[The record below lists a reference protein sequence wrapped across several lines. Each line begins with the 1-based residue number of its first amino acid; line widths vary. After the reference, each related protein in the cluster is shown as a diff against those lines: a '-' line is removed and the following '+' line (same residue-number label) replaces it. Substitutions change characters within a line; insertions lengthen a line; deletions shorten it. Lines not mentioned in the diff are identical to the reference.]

1 MVANDNCS
9 ACEFQN
15 GLASSRRYDEN
26 RLERNRKP
34 LGRRVQHSNGWR
46 GGSEPNLFKHVGLEA
61 REIPAVGEVFSL
73 DFPLYRTS
81 SPPQAARIPTA
92 SRFVLP
98 RWLRWVPPTI
108 AATTN
113 FRLHFKCLDNRGFGY
128 ILRWLDGE
136 GPYIIGLKTPRLY
149 GPPGKAEP
157 SCGVIRYNRT
167 SMANEKKSSWSSHR
181 RAIWEIAIF
190 GLCSGVLIT
199 ALMLAENHLLGV
211 AHSSEI
217 YTLLVAVVFAG
228 GGIWQTRSEE
238 HTSELQSLTN
248 LVCRLLLEKKK
259 T

>member
-92 SRFVLP
+92 SRFVSRDGFGGFLP
-98 RWLRWVPPTI
+98 QPPTS
-108 AATTN
+108 
-113 FRLHFKCLDNRGFGY
+113 
-128 ILRWLDGE
+128 
-136 GPYIIGLKTPRLY
+136 
-149 GPPGKAEP
+149 AEDH
-157 SCGVIRYNRT
+157 
-167 SMANEKKSSWSSHR
+167 E
-181 RAIWEIAIF
+181 E
-190 GLCSGVLIT
+190 
-199 ALMLAENHLLGV
+199 ALLLGCPPIDR
-211 AHSSEI
+211 SDRRNIEQ
-217 YTLLVAVVFAG
+217 FARKRKRG
-228 GGIWQTRSEE
+228 LRASA
-238 HTSELQSLTN
+238 
-248 LVCRLLLEKKK
+248 
-259 T
+259 

>member
-9 ACEFQN
+9 ACEFQS

-92 SRFVLP
+92 SRFVFP
-98 RWLRWVPPTI
+98 RWLRWVAPT
-108 AATTN
+108 
-113 FRLHFKCLDNRGFGY
+113 
-128 ILRWLDGE
+128 
-136 GPYIIGLKTPRLY
+136 
-149 GPPGKAEP
+149 
-157 SCGVIRYNRT
+157 
-167 SMANEKKSSWSSHR
+167 
-181 RAIWEIAIF
+181 
-190 GLCSGVLIT
+190 T
-199 ALMLAENHLLGV
+199 ALLQRRTTE
-211 AHSSEI
+211 
-217 YTLLVAVVFAG
+217 
-228 GGIWQTRSEE
+228 RSEE
-238 HTSELQSLTN
+238 HTSELQSPCN
-248 LVCRLLLEKKK
+248 LVCRLLLEKKNS

>member
-81 SPPQAARIPTA
+81 SPPQAAR
-92 SRFVLP
+92 
-98 RWLRWVPPTI
+98 
-108 AATTN
+108 
-113 FRLHFKCLDNRGFGY
+113 
-128 ILRWLDGE
+128 
-136 GPYIIGLKTPRLY
+136 
-149 GPPGKAEP
+149 
-157 SCGVIRYNRT
+157 
-167 SMANEKKSSWSSHR
+167 
-181 RAIWEIAIF
+181 
-190 GLCSGVLIT
+190 
-199 ALMLAENHLLGV
+199 
-211 AHSSEI
+211 
-217 YTLLVAVVFAG
+217 
-228 GGIWQTRSEE
+228 SEE

-248 LVCRLLLEKKK
+248 LVCRLLLEKKNCD
-259 T
+259 TSSHTQP